1 MSFQTPLTIK
11 KALERIDKRELLLPA
26 IQREFVWSADDIEL
40 LFDSLMCDF
49 PINSFLFWKVPPT
62 ACCCLKIINCSF
74 VNRKCCSGKQI
85 AIPRTAH
92 HGAALSRQCFRQF
105 IIITDAN
112 YICLG
117 IMSENKSR

>member
-49 PINSFLFWKVPPT
+49 PINSFLFWKVT
-62 ACCCLKIINCSF
+62 LEKLL
-74 VNRKCCSGKQI
+74 
-85 AIPRTAH
+85 RTSKE
-92 HGAALSRQCFRQF
+92 LFYFKNSTNF
-105 IIITDAN
+105 IR
-112 YICLG
+112 YIFT
-117 IMSENKSR
+117 

>member
-49 PINSFLFWKVPPT
+49 PINSFLFWKVDN
-62 ACCCLKIINCSF
+62 A
-74 VNRKCCSGKQI
+74 
-85 AIPRTAH
+85 
-92 HGAALSRQCFRQF
+92 
-105 IIITDAN
+105 
-112 YICLG
+112 
-117 IMSENKSR
+117 ENKNQYKYYQFLTKYIE

>member
-49 PINSFLFWKVPPT
+49 PINSFLFWKVDN
-62 ACCCLKIINCSF
+62 A
-74 VNRKCCSGKQI
+74 
-85 AIPRTAH
+85 
-92 HGAALSRQCFRQF
+92 
-105 IIITDAN
+105 
-112 YICLG
+112 
-117 IMSENKSR
+117 ENKNQYKYYQFLTKYIEYYHETADSFNTNGVADHFF